1 MGALLLRRAGW
12 AALVWVAVA
21 AITFALTYIVPA
33 DPARVIAG
41 AQADAETVARIHQQ
55 LGLGDPLPLRFG
67 RYLLAAVQGDFGK
80 SFITDQPVLPA
91 ILERAPATAM
101 LAVGALLVYVVLG
114 GALGLI
120 GAVKPGTWADRA
132 ASGFAIAGLS
142 VPTFWIGLVLL
153 FLFAYRWPIF
163 PLGGAGTGA
172 GPPLVRIGDT
182 LTHLVLPSLT
192 LGLAGAAYYT
202 RVLRQ
207 QLGDELRKDYI
218 RAARARGLSEARV
231 VFGHGLRNAALPLV
245 TLLGLDFAG
254 LLGGAVLTESVFAWP
269 GIGQQAVQAIYTLDV
284 PMIMGTVLF
293 AATAIIAIN
302 WLVDASYYFLDPRLR
317 RP

>member
-1 MGALLLRRAGW
+1 MRGGALLRRAGW
-12 AALVWVAVA
+12 AACVWVAVA

-41 AQADAETVARIHQQ
+41 AQADAETVARIHAQ
-55 LGLGDPLPLRFG
+55 LGLDEPLPVRFG
-67 RYLLAAVQGDFGK
+67 RYLWAAVQGDFGK

-101 LAVGALLVYVVLG
+101 LALGAMLVYVGLG
-114 GALGLI
+114 GTLGLI
-120 GAVKPGTWADRA
+120 GAVRPGSWADRA

-142 VPTFWIGLVLL
+142 VPSFWIGLVLL
-153 FLFAYRWPIF
+153 FLFAYRWPLF
-163 PLGGAGTGA
+163 PLGGAGTLA
-172 GPPLVRIGDT
+172 
-182 LTHLVLPSLT
+182 HLVLPSLT

-207 QLGDELRKDYI
+207 QLGEELRKDYI

-231 VFGHGLRNAALPLV
+231 VFHHGLRNAALPLV

-293 AATAIIAIN
+293 AATMIIAIN
-302 WLVDASYYFLDPRLR
+302 WLVDASYYFLDPRLGR
-317 RP
+317 S

>member
-1 MGALLLRRAGW
+1 MGGALLRRAGW

-21 AITFALTYIVPA
+21 AITFALTYLVPA

-41 AQADAETVARIHQQ
+41 AQADAETVARIHLQ
-55 LGLGDPLPLRFG
+55 LGLDDPLPLRFG

-91 ILERAPATAM
+91 ILERAPATVM
-101 LAVGALLVYVVLG
+101 LAVGAILVYIVLG

-153 FLFAYRWPIF
+153 FLFAYRWPLF
-163 PLGGAGTGA
+163 PLGGAGTLA
-172 GPPLVRIGDT
+172 
-182 LTHLVLPSLT
+182 HLVLPSLT

-207 QLGDELRKDYI
+207 QLGDELGKDYI

-302 WLVDASYYFLDPRLR
+302 WLVDLSYYFLDPRLR
-317 RP
+317 RS

>member
-1 MGALLLRRAGW
+1 MGAALLRRAGW

-21 AITFALTYIVPA
+21 AITFALTYLVPA

-41 AQADAETVARIHQQ
+41 AQADADTVARIHAQ
-55 LGLGDPLPLRFG
+55 LGLSDPLPVRFG
-67 RYLLAAVQGDFGK
+67 RYVWAALHGDFGK

-91 ILERAPATAM
+91 ILERAPATAQ
-101 LAVGALLVYVVLG
+101 LAIGAILVYIGLG

-120 GAVKPGTWADRA
+120 GAVKPGTWADRM

-153 FLFAYRWPIF
+153 FLLAYKWPLM
-163 PLGGAGTGA
+163 PLGGAGTLA
-172 GPPLVRIGDT
+172 
-182 LTHLVLPSLT
+182 HLVLPSLT

-207 QLGDELRKDYI
+207 QLGEELRKDYV
-218 RAARARGLSEARV
+218 RAARARGLSEPTV
-231 VFGHGLRNAALPLV
+231 ILKHGLRNAALPLV

-293 AATAIIAIN
+293 AATAIILIN
-302 WLVDASYYFLDPRLR
+302 WLVDLSYYLLDPRLR
-317 RP
+317 RN